1 MNLSVLLS
9 GPILLSLVAD
19 SVQWSSYVFMKI
31 NAFGLSY
38 FEFIIG
44 SIVTEVISENLFL
57 ILNSIIV
64 EVILGDPDFTLN
76 YVPES
81 LRS

>member
-76 YVPES
+76 
-81 LRS
+81 

>member
-9 GPILLSLVAD
+9 GPILYYH
-19 SVQWSSYVFMKI
+19 SVHWSSYV
-31 NAFGLSY
+31 

-64 EVILGDPDFTLN
+64 EVILGDPNFILN

-81 LRS
+81 LGSWKLQAIRLV